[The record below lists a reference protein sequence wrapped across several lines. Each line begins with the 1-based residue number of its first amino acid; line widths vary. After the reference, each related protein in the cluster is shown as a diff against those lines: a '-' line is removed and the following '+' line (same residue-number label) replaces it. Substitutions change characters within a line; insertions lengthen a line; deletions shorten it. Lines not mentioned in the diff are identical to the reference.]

1 MNEHFL
7 CLVRDINQLIQKIV
21 EYQIKRKYIW
31 RHLITTYLHTL
42 PEKLKTNK
50 MHGERENDTLP
61 TGENNLNDSK
71 LCGRKQARRKWENIF
86 QVFN

>member
-1 MNEHFL
+1 MKTPHN
-7 CLVRDINQLIQKIV
+7 
-21 EYQIKRKYIW
+21 
-31 RHLITTYLHTL
+31 YLSTL

-71 LCGRKQARRKWENIF
+71 LCGRKQAIANIF
-86 QVFN
+86 

>member
-1 MNEHFL
+1 MKTPHN
-7 CLVRDINQLIQKIV
+7 
-21 EYQIKRKYIW
+21 
-31 RHLITTYLHTL
+31 YLSTL

-71 LCGRKQARRKWENIF
+71 LCGRKQARRK
-86 QVFN
+86 